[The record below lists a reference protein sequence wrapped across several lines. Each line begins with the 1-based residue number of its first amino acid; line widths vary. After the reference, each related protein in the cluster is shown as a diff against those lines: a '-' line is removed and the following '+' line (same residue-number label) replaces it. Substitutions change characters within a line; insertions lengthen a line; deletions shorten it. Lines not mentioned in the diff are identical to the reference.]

1 MTPLQTTVLMSDTMT
16 IASTLSGVSI
26 VMLLALTAVWL
37 NNYRTFR
44 TPLLLGLVAFGAVL
58 LVENGVSLYYFFT
71 MRSLYA
77 MDPAAQRVIAAMRAF
92 QAVALVF
99 LTYVTM
105 K

>member
-1 MTPLQTTVLMSDTMT
+1 MTTLPTVLMSDTMT
-16 IASTLSGVSI
+16 IASALSGVSI

-44 TPLLLGLVAFGAVL
+44 TPLVLGLVAFGAVL
-58 LVENGVSLYYFFT
+58 LVENGVALYYFFT
-71 MRSLYA
+71 MRSLYV
-77 MDPAAQRVIAAMRAF
+77 MDPGVQQVIAAMRAF

>member
-1 MTPLQTTVLMSDTMT
+1 MTTLPTILMSDTMT
-16 IASTLSGVSI
+16 IASLLSGVSI

-44 TPLLLGLVAFGAVL
+44 TPLVLGLVAFGAVL

-77 MDPAAQRVIAAMRAF
+77 MDPGVQQVIAAMRAF